1 MNNYQGISSMTAVG
15 RAAKIFVCAGIG
27 GTILFR
33 LLNSWSYGLFVVGAV
48 IGATIGFVVT
58 MPKVKNESD
67 RTDPSDVDGSAES
80 MSKGELRMLYGE
92 LGLDTTASDEEV
104 KTAYREM
111 AKRYHPDFYED
122 AEANVREAAAERFR
136 RVGEAYAL
144 IKYLRGMK

>member
-1 MNNYQGISSMTAVG
+1 MIIYQENNSMTAAG

-27 GTILFR
+27 GTLVFR
-33 LLNSWSYGLFVVGAV
+33 LLNSWSYGLFVVGAI
-48 IGATIGFVVT
+48 IGTVVGLLLT
-58 MPKVKNESD
+58 MPKVKDESD
-67 RTDPSDVDGSAES
+67 TFDFSDVEGKAES
-80 MSKGELRMLYGE
+80 MSTGELRMLYGE
-92 LGLDTTASDEEV
+92 LGLDSTASDEEV

-122 AEANVREAAAERFR
+122 AEANVRDAAAERFR